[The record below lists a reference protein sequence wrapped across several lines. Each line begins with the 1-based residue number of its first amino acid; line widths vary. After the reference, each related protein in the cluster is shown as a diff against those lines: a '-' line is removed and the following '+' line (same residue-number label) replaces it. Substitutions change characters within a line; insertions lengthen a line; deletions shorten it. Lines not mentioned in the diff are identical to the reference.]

1 MLAPHFVKKYPLYHV
16 RQTRGL
22 CTEQRKNAVFVNRIF
37 PLVLTLLI
45 VIKTDERLPEF

>member
-22 CTEQRKNAVFVNRIF
+22 CTEQRKNAV
-37 PLVLTLLI
+37 LVKPHFSLELTLLI
-45 VIKTDERLPEF
+45 IIKTDERLPEF